1 MVKMVEKTFEW
12 MEKNNIHTAVEN
24 GLERNILPLRGEKHL
39 EVALEGSRL
48 DTGLFKENLK
58 NGNMGS
64 KFSFKGKRDLC

>member
-1 MVKMVEKTFEW
+1 MVEKTFEW
-12 MEKNNIHTAVEN
+12 MEKNNIHAVVEN
-24 GLERNILPLRGEKHL
+24 GLERSILHLRGEKHL

-58 NGNMGS
+58 NRTMGS